1 MELKVNIDLEAA
13 VAQALAPE
21 KLQPILDKHLTD
33 AITSA
38 VRDATGYDSE
48 FRKALEVQLADAM
61 PHGLKVTDVAK
72 FQHVLNEAL
81 REAVHGQN
89 AAAVNVALAEAAAS
103 VMPDL
108 PASVKLSQLMEDARD
123 GLHVQGGAEFFAH
136 LEESSYGHKHL
147 SLDSETRKLRGYGN
161 ERTGR
166 FDADYQL
173 AFTSEGE
180 CYSLKLNGKQITPTS
195 LPNAISGFQA
205 TLLAL
210 YVGRTRIEFDMDP
223 DDVASAA
230 AEQYDD

>member
-21 KLQPILDKHLTD
+21 KLQPILDKHITEAL
-33 AITSA
+33 TSA
-38 VRDATGYDSE
+38 VRDATGYNSE
-48 FRKALEVQLADAM
+48 FRKVLEVQLTEAM
-61 PHGLKVTDVAK
+61 PHGLKVSDVAK

-89 AAAVNVALAEAAAS
+89 AATVNAALAEAAAS
-103 VMPDL
+103 VLPDL
-108 PASVKLSQLMEDARD
+108 PASVKLSQLMESARD

-136 LEESSYGHKHL
+136 LEDSSYGHKHL
-147 SLDSETRKLRGYGN
+147 SLNSETRKSRGYSS
-161 ERTGR
+161 ERIGR

-173 AFTSEGE
+173 AFTPEGE

-223 DDVASAA
+223 DDVESAA
-230 AEQYDD
+230 SEQYDD